1 MLLVFVLAITMCT
14 EVFAGSDSGSK
25 DNTGKK
31 QICINKS
38 QKGTNYYDEDGDYTG
53 MYLSATKFYYT
64 GKAIKPRVWVY
75 VDGYCLVEGQDYEV
89 KYQNNVNIG
98 TGRVIVTAIGDYYG
112 QGTLEFTIRGK
123 LGKVFLSRKTYTYNG
138 KKKKPQVTAKA
149 TMGKTIPK
157 SNYTVKYTKNKNAGY
172 AKVKVVCNGK
182 YYVGTKTRTFRIKP
196 KKIKRSYIY
205 VEKKVAYYKG
215 RARKP
220 IVSLYDNKLEKNL
233 KKNRDYNVKYIGKRK
248 KIGTYAVRIKMKGNY
263 KGSFKFK
270 FRVVPAT
277 PKVKTKPSSTKYI
290 KIHWKKVKKAQYYKI
305 YRWNGSKYKLYKVTK
320 KRSHAIYRAK
330 KNDSDVSGYVVAVTK
345 KGKKVY
351 KSWEWYYWEAL
362 KPAKA
367 KIRIKVVDFGEFYVI
382 PSKKSSYY
390 QIAISKYKNFKV
402 KHTWKGYL
410 SDYLRCYNY
419 SSGVKYVKARQY
431 AYSNSGKLLLGPWSK
446 VKKVNVP

>member
-1 MLLVFVLAITMCT
+1 MCT
-14 EVFAGSDSGSK
+14 EVFAGIDLSSK
-25 DNTGKK
+25 DNTAKK
-31 QICINKS
+31 HIYINKS
-38 QKGTNYYDEDGDYTG
+38 QKASTDYNDEDYTG
-53 MYLSATKFYYT
+53 VYLSATKFFYT
-64 GKAIKPRVWVY
+64 GKAIKPQVRAY
-75 VDGYCLVEGQDYEV
+75 YEGFRLIEGVDYEV
-89 KYQNNVNIG
+89 EYQNNVKIG
-98 TGRVIVTAIGDYYG
+98 RGKAIVTFIGDYYG
-112 QGTLEFTIRGK
+112 QATLEFYIRGK
-123 LGKVFLSRKTYTYNG
+123 LGKVFLSKKTYTYNG
-138 KKKKPQVTAKA
+138 KKKKPQVTVKA
-149 TMGKTIPK
+149 TIGKTIAK
-157 SNYTVKYTKNKNAGY
+157 ANYTVKYTKNKNAGY

-205 VEKKVAYYKG
+205 VENKVAYYKG

-220 IVSLYDNKLEKNL
+220 QVSLYDNKLEKNL
-233 KKNRDYNVKYIGKRK
+233 KKNRDYKVKYIGKRK

-263 KGSFKFK
+263 KGSFKFN

-305 YRWNGSKYKLYKVTK
+305 YRWKGNKYKLYKVTK
-320 KRSHAIYRAK
+320 KRSHTIYRAK
-330 KNDSDVSGYVVAVTK
+330 KGDTDVYGYVVAVTK

-351 KSWEWYYWEAL
+351 SSIEGYFWESL

-367 KIRIKVVDFGEFYVI
+367 KIRLKVVDFGEFYVI
-382 PSKKSSYY
+382 PSHDGNY
-390 QIAISKYKNFKV
+390 QIAISEYKNFKV

-419 SSGVKYVKARQY
+419 SSGVKYVKARE
-431 AYSNSGKLLLGPWSK
+431 YSYSHSGKLLLGPWSK